1 MSYSPSRAITGSSVS
16 GQQRAFFRIDVAIPV
31 TVHRLD
37 QGGQRWDSFDAET
50 VDLSAGGA
58 MLIGSEPVPVTDR
71 IEIELS
77 SDDPKIDL
85 VCSARVVRSQ
95 RTGQG
100 SWITA
105 CSFERVGTATERELV
120 QFCFAEERAIAQRVS
135 NIRVSLEIPVMI
147 EDSGG
152 KIHKG
157 NTVDMCADGSR
168 VATSATLKRD
178 EQVTLIFSELWFSR
192 QLCLPARTGS
202 YDGRG
207 IDFGFGELSRADRA
221 AINRAVMA
229 EERRRRRPAA

>member
-1 MSYSPSRAITGSSVS
+1 VS

-31 TVHRLD
+31 TIHRLD
-37 QGGQRWDSFDAET
+37 EEGQRWDSFDAET

-58 MLIGSEPVPVTDR
+58 MLIGTEPVPVTHR

-85 VCSARVVRSQ
+85 VCSAKVVRSQ
-95 RTGQG
+95 RSGEG

-105 CSFERVGTATERELV
+105 CSFERIGTATERELV

-147 EDSGG
+147 EDAAG

-168 VATSATLKRD
+168 VAISGSLRQN
-178 EQVTLIFSELWFSR
+178 EPVTLIFSELWFSR
-192 QLCLPARTGS
+192 QLCLPARTGT

-207 IDFGFGELSRADRA
+207 IDFAFGELSRADRA

>member
-1 MSYSPSRAITGSSVS
+1 VS

-31 TVHRLD
+31 TIHRLD
-37 QGGQRWDSFDAET
+37 QGGQRWDDFDAET

-58 MLIGSEPVPVTDR
+58 MLIGPEPVPVTDR

-85 VCSARVVRSQ
+85 VCTARVVRSQ
-95 RTGQG
+95 RTGEA

-105 CSFERVGTATERELV
+105 CSFERVGSATERELV

-147 EDSGG
+147 EDGGG
-152 KIHKG
+152 KIHRG

-168 VATSATLKRD
+168 VATSSTLKRD
-178 EQVTLIFSELWFSR
+178 EPVTLIFSELWFSR
-192 QLCLPARTGS
+192 QLCLPARTGT

-207 IDFGFGELSRADRA
+207 IDFAFGELSRADRA